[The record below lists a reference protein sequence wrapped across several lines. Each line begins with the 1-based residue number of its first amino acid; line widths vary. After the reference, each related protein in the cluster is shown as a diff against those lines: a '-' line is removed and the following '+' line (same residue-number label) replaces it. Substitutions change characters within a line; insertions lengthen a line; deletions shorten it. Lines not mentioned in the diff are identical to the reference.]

1 MKSKWFVLI
10 SGKTSIRVRMIW
22 SFIISLVIAMNVSS
36 FVNEFLLSGLST
48 ARRYFLLW
56 NMLSVVSFVVLF
68 ILSFSLMTRRIVQDL
83 LRLAEGLD
91 VIAGGNLRYRVPL
104 SRKDE
109 LGKVADNINA
119 MAGKLEQLIEKEREL
134 ERSKMDLITAVSHDL
149 RTPLTSLI
157 GYLELLK
164 NHVYRNEREREHF
177 VDNTF
182 KKALQLKNL
191 IHDLFEYTRLTT
203 GDVKLEI
210 GQIDLREMLSQM
222 LAEFQPF
229 AKELG
234 VDVEMSLPSK
244 AMPIAMDTGKMR
256 RAIDNLLIN
265 ALKFSNKP
273 GVIRVTLEK
282 RLSSVA
288 IQIENEGTP
297 ISKEQEARLFERFY
311 KADHSRAAQA
321 IQVGSGLGLS
331 IAQNIAER
339 HGGTLSL
346 VHSSGHYIFVIEL
359 PVSNASNPASIVKGS
374 S

>member
-1 MKSKWFVLI
+1 MKNKWFVLI

-36 FVNEFLLSGLST
+36 FVNESLLSGFST
-48 ARRYFLLW
+48 TRHFLLLW
-56 NMLSVVSFVVLF
+56 NMLYVVLFVVLF

-91 VIAGGNLRYRVPL
+91 VIARGNLRFRVPL

-109 LGKVADNINA
+109 LGTIADNINA
-119 MAGKLEQLIEKEREL
+119 MAEKLEQLIEKEREI

-149 RTPLTSLI
+149 RTPLSSLI

-164 NHVYRNEREREHF
+164 NKVYRNEQEHERF

-182 KKALQLKNL
+182 KKAIQLKDL
-191 IHDLFEYTRLTT
+191 IHDLFEYTRLTS
-203 GDVKLEI
+203 GDAKLEF
-210 GQIDLREMLSQM
+210 GQIDVRELLTQM
-222 LAEFQPF
+222 LAEFQPY

-234 VDVEMSLPSK
+234 VDVEMSLPFK
-244 AMPIAMDTGKMR
+244 AMPMAMDPRKMR

-273 GVIRVTLEK
+273 GVVRVTLEE

-288 IQIENEGTP
+288 IQIENDGTP
-297 ISKEQEARLFERFY
+297 ISKEQEALLFERFY

-321 IQVGSGLGLS
+321 IQAGSGLGLS
-331 IAQNIAER
+331 IAQKIVEQ

-346 VHSSGHYIFVIEL
+346 VHSSGHYVFVIEL
-359 PVSNASNPASIVKGS
+359 PES
-374 S
+374 